1 MSDVTTVEGITV
13 VGQRRVASGLGFPIR
28 PGGGGG
34 GGGTSGGEEE
44 NTLPDDPNWGQPE
57 LLVQDPCANP
67 ASALAWNADAAAA
80 KTTRD
85 IEAFAASNFPSE
97 QGINDREYGAALWE
111 MPDGS
116 IIAGPITASE
126 FTFFEAAQIL
136 REDQNARVSVEL
148 DWTPPGPGAVH
159 WGTIHTHN
167 MDAFLPSGNSYSDG
181 DQGVLTYSQNLR
193 EAQKPGAGSQA
204 SLYVVARKPGSYEAL
219 GPTKIV
225 HYDQRNRDDAI
236 SGQEGSEVNPEAQT
250 CP

>member
-1 MSDVTTVEGITV
+1 MSDVTTVEGITGSASAGSPV
-13 VGQRRVASGLGFPIR
+13 AWAFPSAPAAAAGAAGQAAARKRTPFPTTR
-28 PGGGGG
+28 TGA
-34 GGGTSGGEEE
+34 
-44 NTLPDDPNWGQPE
+44 PE

-97 QGINDREYGAALWE
+97 QGINAREYGAALWE